1 MKETPSKVP
10 TDPIDAAQKE
20 RLALGG
26 RLDKAIIRETDAK
39 KKQIYVPKALKLA
52 PIGPTHVD
60 LTKPTPIIRSQTEL
74 EDMETFA

>member
-1 MKETPSKVP
+1 MKQTSLKVP

-52 PIGPTHVD
+52 PIGPTQID
-60 LTKPTPIIRSQTEL
+60 LTKPQPIVRSQTEL